1 MTYILNPS
9 TYVGCHA
16 QKSSKVEIAV
26 SYGKVHVSCAVQF
39 VEERGLWERG

>member
-1 MTYILNPS
+1 MSYILDPS

-16 QKSSKVEIAV
+16 QKSSKVEFAV
-26 SYGKVHVSCAVQF
+26 SYGKVRVSYAVQF